1 MSRFSAIVLAAALSL
16 GLAACETGRSTV
28 ALAPTAAVN
37 PTAGQEVKIT
47 DVVDARLFE
56 ARPKQP
62 SIPSLEDGAIGNRA
76 LTARAI
82 ARKRN
87 GQGLAL
93 GDVVLPEGQ
102 TVAKLVDEAVTNGFR
117 NAGYRVLKAGD
128 AGYDKALPVSVKIV
142 EFWSW
147 SQSNFISNFTA
158 YHASKIEI
166 AAPGTPIHQSTLM
179 NSAQDTITFGGIGD
193 GDWQKLNARG
203 LEAISARVVQFLG
216 K

>member
-1 MSRFSAIVLAAALSL
+1 MRFPAIILAAALSL
-16 GLAACETGRSTV
+16 GLAACESGRSTV
-28 ALAPTAAVN
+28 AVAPTAATN
-37 PTAGQEVKIT
+37 PATGQDVKIT

-56 ARPKQP
+56 AKPREP
-62 SIPSLEDGAIGNRA
+62 SIPSLEDGAIGNKA

-87 GQGLAL
+87 GQGLAQ

-102 TVAKLVDEAVTNGFR
+102 TVAKLVNEAVANGFR
-117 NAGYRVLKAGD
+117 RAGYRVLKAGD
-128 AGYDKALPVSVKIV
+128 AGYEKALPVSVKIV

-147 SQSNFISNFTA
+147 SQTNFISNFTA
-158 YHASKIEI
+158 RHTSKIEI

-179 NSAQDTITFGGIGD
+179 NTAEDTISFGGIGD
-193 GDWQKLNARG
+193 SDWQKLTARG